1 MKSFILFL
9 GLSICS
15 LDLFAA
21 KAMDCREC
29 RESYGENSPCEP
41 ICGGQSQTGK
51 KPKFLY
57 NQMKPLTAPDCGE
70 GYCNTTFEE
79 VTCSWSNEKKRK
91 KFECTYTDERGKSG
105 KIQGAGAQ
113 KLSDAITGLGKI
125 KPACEKARCGFDNPQ
140 SVTCT
145 QLKSGAGKTASFTY
159 ECKVLVSLKIGLESK
174 EEVEAGETDGPPAS
188 DKKPGTK

>member
-1 MKSFILFL
+1 MKSLILLF
-9 GLSICS
+9 GLSVFS
-15 LDLFAA
+15 LELFGA

-51 KPKFLY
+51 KPMFLY

-70 GYCNTTFEE
+70 GFCNVTFEE
-79 VTCSWSNEKKRK
+79 ITCSWSNEKKRK
-91 KFECTYTDERGKSG
+91 NFECAYTDEQGKAG
-105 KIQGAGAQ
+105 KIQGAAAQ

-125 KPACEKARCGFDNPQ
+125 KPSCEKARCGFDFPQ
-140 SVTCT
+140 TVTCT
-145 QLKSGAGKTASFTY
+145 QLKSGSGKNVKTEH

-174 EEVEAGETDGPPAS
+174 EDVEASETDGAPAKE
-188 DKKPGTK
+188 KKSGTK